1 MYNIAFSADENY
13 IKYTSVLITS
23 IIFNT
28 NKNNTYKENESYNFH
43 ILSNFI
49 SDTTKEKLQGLEQE
63 LNVIFP
69 CKITIHIFSDE
80 DFYNFPISGAAHSS
94 KLPYYRI
101 KIDSIFDESI
111 QKYLYLDSDML
122 CLCDIRELFFLNLEN
137 KIVAA
142 VGDPGTKRTKIK
154 FKEEG
159 KKKIFYFNE
168 NYFNSGFL
176 LVNIKEYKKYRIEQK
191 CEDLASKCYYI
202 KAADQDLLNAVI
214 PKDKILK
221 LSFAYNFNI
230 ITLLYAICKDEKK
243 NRLNYTREEFT
254 QSAKSPKI
262 LHYGEKP
269 WRFLKSYVD
278 LQNRNINDYW
288 WEIAKKTPIF
298 NKELLEAKNDIKDYL
313 LYAGLGFTLYNLC
326 KKYQL
331 LTIKQLLQTEHDAKL
346 IEFAKG
352 LNDDKYGLYCM
363 LGEMVLY
370 ARKHKKGVINIILK
384 SYKMIKMYEKYA
396 HKSRD
401 IKNL

>member
-1 MYNIAFSADENY
+1 
-13 IKYTSVLITS
+13 YTAVLITS
-23 IIFNT
+23 IIKNT
-28 NKNNTYKENESYNFH
+28 DANNDFLNNIYHFH
-43 ILSNFI
+43 ILSDFL
-49 SDTTKEKLQGLEQE
+49 SDSIKEKLDKLQNGLSK
-63 LNVIFP
+63 IYP
-69 CKITIHIFSDE
+69 CKISIHIMKDDE
-80 DFYNFPISGAAHSS
+80 FKNFPSSGAAHSL
-94 KLPYYRI
+94 KLPYYRLKFI
-101 KIDSIFDESI
+101 SLFDDSID
-111 QKYLYLDSDML
+111 KCLYLDSDML
-122 CLCDIRELFFLNLEN
+122 CMCDIRELFCIDLKDN
-137 KIVAA
+137 IIAV
-142 VGDPGTKRTKIK
+142 VGDPGSKKAKIK
-154 FKEEG
+154 FIENG
-159 KKKIFYFNE
+159 KKRVLKFDE

-176 LVNIKEYKKYRIEQK
+176 LINVKEYKKAFIEQK
-191 CEDLASKCYYI
+191 CEELAKNCVYI

-230 ITLLYAICKDEKK
+230 ITLLYVICKDEKK

-254 QSAKSPKI
+254 QSAKNPKI

-269 WRFLKSYVD
+269 WKFLKSYVD

-288 WEIAKKTPIF
+288 WDIAKEVPIF
-298 NKELLEAKNDIKDYL
+298 KEELLKQKENIKDYL

-331 LTIKQLLQTEHDAKL
+331 FTIKQLLQTGHDAKL

-396 HKSRD
+396 YKSRD